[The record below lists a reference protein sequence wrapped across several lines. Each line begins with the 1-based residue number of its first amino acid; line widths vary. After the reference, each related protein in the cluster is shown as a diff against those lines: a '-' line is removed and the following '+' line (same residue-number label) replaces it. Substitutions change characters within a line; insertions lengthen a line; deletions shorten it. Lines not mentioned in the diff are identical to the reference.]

1 MNSDRLWAPHRPR
14 WALPLPA
21 VTRRHFL
28 LLTAITSAVAAARPG
43 NASNSD
49 PLDPDA
55 SLDERPLRQTTSWSV
70 DGLPEI
76 QAMAPRIKD
85 TLESTAIDL
94 MFHGRRVHGNS
105 AGHLYAP
112 IFVRDMA
119 TIQPAVP
126 YFLAENFSRTPV
138 EGFLVSQDQFAAN
151 PRTRGAV
158 AATLNIEGIVDKA
171 TAVSDEETSVV
182 HAASAY
188 FKAFGGTE
196 WLASD
201 LEGRSVIDRIGDA
214 LAYVWR
220 ERRWG
225 TTNLLFRGHT
235 TDWGDVKREAGPEP
249 TDLTVNDELTASP
262 FDQAWHYRALH
273 DYASMLESLGRGDEA
288 ATHYERAALVRAD
301 TREEL
306 WQPTR
311 GHYRIHHHLRNGL
324 RSRFDEDVIV
334 PISSVLSLFAGLAMP
349 DQVPAILNASAR
361 AEEQSGTN
369 RSGISL
375 TPPYPDD
382 FFKSRHMP
390 AWQYQNGGVWDWWG
404 GLQIVSEFEHG
415 QSDRAIAHLTAAS
428 QAWENADGIHEWY
441 HIPSHS
447 SQGSD
452 DFAGAAGTM
461 AQAVIRGLF
470 GVDITTNRFQLIPRL
485 GNRNGRLLATRPDGS
500 TLEIAQTVYPSL
512 LFLDIRTNLPTIGAV
527 ALRLPNGWS
536 DVIAF
541 VDGRPIEPTMWRIGS
556 DDYIGGWS
564 ISTGTHSVIV
574 ARTS

>member
-1 MNSDRLWAPHRPR
+1 
-14 WALPLPA
+14 
-21 VTRRHFL
+21 
-28 LLTAITSAVAAARPG
+28 
-43 NASNSD
+43 
-49 PLDPDA
+49 
-55 SLDERPLRQTTSWSV
+55 
-70 DGLPEI
+70 
-76 QAMAPRIKD
+76 
-85 TLESTAIDL
+85 
-94 MFHGRRVHGNS
+94 
-105 AGHLYAP
+105 
-112 IFVRDMA
+112 
-119 TIQPAVP
+119 
-126 YFLAENFSRTPV
+126 
-138 EGFLVSQDQFAAN
+138 
-151 PRTRGAV
+151 
-158 AATLNIEGIVDKA
+158 
-171 TAVSDEETSVV
+171 
-182 HAASAY
+182 
-188 FKAFGGTE
+188 
-196 WLASD
+196 
-201 LEGRSVIDRIGDA
+201 
-214 LAYVWR
+214 
-220 ERRWG
+220 
-225 TTNLLFRGHT
+225 
-235 TDWGDVKREAGPEP
+235 
-249 TDLTVNDELTASP
+249 
-262 FDQAWHYRALH
+262 
-273 DYASMLESLGRGDEA
+273 MLESLGRGDEA

-301 TREEL
+301 TRKEL

-404 GLQIVSEFEHG
+404 GLQIISEFEHG

-512 LFLDIRTNLPTIGAV
+512 LFLDDLEHQEPRRGAPVDLVHDLEV
-527 ALRLPNGWS
+527 ASAQVVEPAHHGCDRVDDAPEVASAGGPSPLHVLLLLAQVVLELLVRLHDASHRHGELGTADVLEHALLNGHH
-536 DVIAF
+536 VLLAHPLAA
-541 VDGRPIEPTMWRIGS
+541 RP
-556 DDYIGGWS
+556 
-564 ISTGTHSVIV
+564 
-574 ARTS
+574 

>member
-1 MNSDRLWAPHRPR
+1 MNSNRLRLPHRPL

-28 LLTAITSAVAAARPG
+28 LLTALTAAVAAARPG
-43 NASNSD
+43 NASPSD
-49 PLDPDA
+49 PLDPDGRP
-55 SLDERPLRQTTSWSV
+55 DQRPLRQTTNWSV
-70 DGLPEI
+70 DGMPEI
-76 QAMAPRIKD
+76 QAMAPRIKN
-85 TLESTAIDL
+85 TLEATAVTL
-94 MFHGRRVHGNS
+94 MFHGRLVHGNS

-119 TIQPAVP
+119 TIQPAIP
-126 YFLAENFSRTPV
+126 YFLAEKFSRTPV
-138 EGFLVSQDQFAAN
+138 EGFLVSQKQFATN
-151 PRTRGAV
+151 PKTRGAV
-158 AATLNIEGIVDKA
+158 AATLNIEGTVDKA

-182 HAASAY
+182 HGASAY
-188 FKAFGGTE
+188 FKAFGGAE

-201 LEGRSVIDRIGDA
+201 LDGRAVIDRIGDA

-220 ERRWG
+220 EKRWG

-249 TDLTVNDELTASP
+249 TDLTANDGLTASP

-273 DYASMLESLGRGDEA
+273 DYASMLEALDRGDEA
-288 ATHYERAALVRAD
+288 ATHYKRASLVRTE

-306 WQPTR
+306 WQPTS
-311 GHYRIHHHLRNGL
+311 GHYRVHQHLTNGH
-324 RSRFDEDVIV
+324 SGRFDEDVIV
-334 PISSVLSLFAGLAMP
+334 PISSVLSIFAGLATP
-349 DQVPAILNASAR
+349 DQVPAILSASAR
-361 AEEQSGTN
+361 AEEHAGTD

-375 TPPYPDD
+375 APPYPDN
-382 FFKSRHMP
+382 FFKSRDMP

-404 GLQIVSEFEHG
+404 GLQIISEFEHG
-415 QSDRAIAHLTAAS
+415 QSDRAIAHLAAAS
-428 QAWENADGIHEWY
+428 HAWENADSIHEWY
-441 HIPSHS
+441 HVPSHS
-447 SQGSD
+447 SQGST

-485 GNRNGRLLATRPDGS
+485 GNRNGRLFAVRPDGS
-500 TLEIAQTVYPSL
+500 TLELIQTVYPSL
-512 LFLDIRTNLPTIGAV
+512 LFLDIRTDIPTIGAA

-541 VDGRPIEPTMWRIGS
+541 VDGRPIEPTLWRVGS
-556 DDYIGGWS
+556 DEYIGGWS
-564 ISTGTHSVIV
+564 ISSGTHSVIV
-574 ARTS
+574 ARAS